1 MALEADGEILVVD
14 CGVTFPR
21 VDLGIDT
28 YRPDLSWLEERADQV
43 KGLVL
48 THGHED
54 HIGAVPSF
62 VDRFEVPVWG
72 PEYALELAKLRLDEH
87 GFRPNSYEMR
97 VAKPRGR
104 FKVGRFEVEPVRVT
118 HSIADAT
125 ALVIR
130 TPAGTVVHT
139 GDFKLDP
146 GPVLAETTDEE
157 RFREVGDE
165 GVRLLLS
172 DSTNVDSIGWSGSEE
187 HASSVL
193 RNLIETAP
201 ARVVVGLFASNVA
214 RLQTVGEIAAS
225 LGRKVVLLGRSV
237 LTHARIGQQLGHLK
251 WPSDL
256 LLPVEAIASTP
267 KHKIVGIATGTQGER
282 LAALAKLAA
291 RTHPHLQL
299 DEGDR
304 VIFSSR
310 VIPGNEPV
318 LSQMM
323 NGLLRHGVQVCTATT
338 DPGVHVSG
346 HAYRDEQS
354 RMIELTRPQSFVP
367 IHGTLM
373 HLHRHAALARERGV
387 AEVTVLENGE
397 VGELGD
403 DRALGRARGWVAAGK
418 VATWGGDD
426 IPERVLQ
433 DREQLARSGI
443 VLVTAVIDSRGR
455 PVGSVSLATRGVI
468 DERLDGDVLR
478 EAAREV
484 QRMMNEH
491 PYHHHRPG
499 DDEVAE
505 VARSAVRRKLESS
518 LGRRPMVLSQVVR
531 AR

>member
-1 MALEADGEILVVD
+1 
-14 CGVTFPR
+14 
-21 VDLGIDT
+21 
-28 YRPDLSWLEERADQV
+28 
-43 KGLVL
+43 
-48 THGHED
+48 
-54 HIGAVPSF
+54 
-62 VDRFEVPVWG
+62 
-72 PEYALELAKLRLDEH
+72 
-87 GFRPNSYEMR
+87 
-97 VAKPRGR
+97 
-104 FKVGRFEVEPVRVT
+104 
-118 HSIADAT
+118 
-125 ALVIR
+125 
-130 TPAGTVVHT
+130 
-139 GDFKLDP
+139 
-146 GPVLAETTDEE
+146 
-157 RFREVGDE
+157 VGDE

-187 HASSVL
+187 HAATVL

-282 LAALAKLAA
+282 LAALAKLAS

-323 NGLLRHGVQVCTATT
+323 NGLLRHGIQVCTATT

-387 AEVTVLENGE
+387 SEVTVLENGE
-397 VGELGD
+397 VGELAD

-478 EAAREV
+478 ETAREA
-484 QRMMNEH
+484 QRLMSEH

-505 VARSAVRRKLESS
+505 VARSAVRRKLEASI
-518 LGRRPMVLSQVVR
+518 GRRPMVLAQVVR